1 MLPYI
6 AKLLCLSL
14 ASFFLIHLALALLV
28 SLATPA
34 ALRIAARNRP
44 AWSARFLL
52 SIRMFPAGFG
62 VLVVAGLCVPSYLWL
77 EPKTAASEGIGWL
90 CLCFSILTAALW
102 VVSITR
108 AWRAAARSMHY
119 LQRCRRNGR
128 RADLPGEHCVWMME
142 QPAALFA
149 LAGIT
154 RPSLLISRQVMS
166 VLSADQL
173 AAAMQHERAH
183 WTSRDN
189 LKRLFLLLAPGV
201 LPFLG
206 GFAGLERGWAQYSER
221 AADDCAVAG
230 DARRSLSLAT
240 ALVLVRRLGIARGA
254 TALLSPLLADDDD
267 LAARVQRLLT
277 VQSPADNGSG
287 GWMGSVGWMGCL
299 VTGAAIILFGA
310 VIVTGLRPALLYQVH
325 RVLEHLIQ

>member
-1 MLPYI
+1 MTLPYI
-6 AKLLCLSL
+6 AKLVCLSL

-34 ALRIAARNRP
+34 ALRIAARNQP
-44 AWSARFLL
+44 AWAARFLF

-62 VLVVAGLCVPSYLWL
+62 VLVVAGLCIPSYLWL

-90 CLCFSILTAALW
+90 CLCFSLLTAALW
-102 VVSITR
+102 LVSITR
-108 AWRAAARSMHY
+108 AWRAAARSMRY

-128 RADLPGEHCVWMME
+128 KTDLPGEHSPVFMME
-142 QPAALFA
+142 EPAALFA
-149 LAGIT
+149 MAGIT

-189 LKRLFLLLAPGV
+189 LKRLFLLTAPGI

-206 GFAGLERGWAQYSER
+206 GFAPLERGWARYSER
-221 AADDCAVAG
+221 AADDSAVAG
-230 DARRSLSLAT
+230 DAGRSLSLAT
-240 ALVLVRRLGIARGA
+240 ALVLVSRLGIARGA
-254 TALLSPLLADDDD
+254 SSLVSPLLADDDD
-267 LAARVQRLLT
+267 LPARVQRLLT
-277 VQSPADNGSG
+277 AQPPADNGPG
-287 GWMGSVGWMGCL
+287 GWLGCL
-299 VTGAAIILFGA
+299 VAGGAVMLFGA
-310 VIVTGLRPALLYQVH
+310 VIVIGLQPALLYQVH
-325 RVLEHLIQ
+325 RALEHLIQ

>member
-1 MLPYI
+1 VTLPYI

-34 ALRIAARNRP
+34 ALRIAARNQP
-44 AWSARFLL
+44 AWSARFLF

-62 VLVVAGLCVPSYLWL
+62 VLAVAGLCVPSYLWL

-128 RADLPGEHCVWMME
+128 RADLPGEHSVWMME
-142 QPAALFA
+142 HPAALFA

-173 AAAMQHERAH
+173 AAAVQHERAH

-206 GFAGLERGWAQYSER
+206 GFASLERGWARYSER
-221 AADDCAVAG
+221 AADDRAVAG
-230 DARRSLSLAT
+230 DAGRSLSLAT

-254 TALLSPLLADDDD
+254 SALVSPLLADDDD
-267 LAARVQRLLT
+267 LAARVQRLLAA
-277 VQSPADNGSG
+277 QPPADNGTG
-287 GWMGSVGWMGCL
+287 GWMGCL
-299 VTGAAIILFGA
+299 VTGAAIMLFGT